1 MPKHKM
7 PIQASISKA
16 KVEKVLKGENREFGH
31 LGAYG
36 NIKFN
41 ILSHFVK
48 GKTFLTPMETIF
60 IIPRE
65 LEYLEVLVKL
75 ARKKKDV
82 EVVKHK

>member
-1 MPKHKM
+1 LAKLGLR
-7 PIQASISKA
+7 QSIFKA
-16 KVEKVLKGENREFGH
+16 KGEKVPKGENRESEH

-82 EVVKHK
+82 EVAKHK